1 MLEGPGVNLNKMQV
15 KIRKNESSENLIKRF
30 IRKSKKEKIIEEYR
44 ERQYFKKPSEIKR
57 EKYFKRL
64 AEIERQKR
72 KELEG

>member
-1 MLEGPGVNLNKMQV
+1 MLVVDGTKLNKMQV

-44 ERQYFKKPSEIKR
+44 ERQYFKKPSEVKR